1 MAWEMEREL
10 KFKWAVVGMAIL
22 LWVALMFGP
31 RINYYFLYT
40 NAPTKA
46 QDLHEAY
53 KALLNR
59 W

>member
-1 MAWEMEREL
+1 MEREL

-22 LWVALMFGP
+22 LWVVLMFGP
-31 RINYYFLYT
+31 RINYCFLYT

-53 KALLNR
+53 KASLNR

>member
-1 MAWEMEREL
+1 M
-10 KFKWAVVGMAIL
+10 GIAIL
-22 LWVALMFGP
+22 LWIVLMFGP
-31 RINYYFLYT
+31 GINHCFLYT